1 MPRPPK
7 NQPLALIDGR
17 EVHATL
23 KLRAG
28 IYAVQFPDPNRAGK
42 YREASTRERHPLGA
56 WAKAREIIE
65 SAYANTEP
73 DRPAGPVTWE
83 EVVALL
89 PDMPGLLRPR
99 AVEPYVGAIVNLRKY
114 VETSGPFD
122 VTPEKAKRFKSAYE
136 AQPFTK
142 GKPKRGKTGETIQ
155 PKGYTRKPKTV
166 ENAIRRLSGLWEKL
180 LAHTPTPLA
189 RANPWVGVK
198 RPVVTEGEPV
208 TADEQEWMHFFGWV
222 EAKGWELMSVFLQV
236 KALAGCRTNDLCHVK
251 LEQWDR
257 KARVLTINPDEDK
270 TYQQRT
276 IPIPPDLAG
285 RLNAV
290 AGTDY
295 LWDHYAESLQSLDR
309 PMVKDGFRP
318 KRLYWAVRRVFEDY
332 EAEHPDRAKLTP
344 HDLRGRA
351 ITLTVEHTQ
360 SIDATA
366 EALHVSAATVRRHY
380 LDRQRAFRR
389 QELLKKMANVLLM
402 KPNGGGEY
410 TPG

>member
-28 IYAVQFPDPNRAGK
+28 IYAVQFPDPNRMGK
-42 YREASTRERHPLGA
+42 YREVSTRERHPLGA

-65 SAYANTEP
+65 SAYANTEAP
-73 DRPAGPVTWE
+73 RPAGPVTWE

-89 PDMPGLLRPR
+89 PEMPGLLRPR
-99 AVEPYVGAIVNLRKY
+99 AVEPYVGAISNLRKY

-122 VTPEKAKRFKSAYE
+122 VTPEKAKRFRVVYE

-142 GKPKRGKTGETIQ
+142 GKPKRVKTGEPIP

-180 LAHTPTPLA
+180 LAHTPTPMA
-189 RANPWVGVK
+189 RTNPWVGVK

-208 TADEQEWMHFFGWV
+208 TADEKEWTHFFGWL

-236 KALAGCRTNDLCHVK
+236 KAPAGCRTNDLCHVK
-251 LEQWDR
+251 AVQWDR
-257 KARVLTINPDEDK
+257 RTRLLAINPDEDK

-285 RLNAV
+285 RLDAV
-290 AGTDY
+290 AGAEF
-295 LWDHYAESLQSLDR
+295 LWDRYRRFVTVAGQAEGEGRVQPEAAVLGGAARVRGLRARTPRPDEVDAARPARPGDHPHGRTYAIYRRDGGGTPRLGGDGAAVLSR
-309 PMVKDGFRP
+309 P
-318 KRLYWAVRRVFEDY
+318 
-332 EAEHPDRAKLTP
+332 AEGISAE
-344 HDLRGRA
+344 G
-351 ITLTVEHTQ
+351 V
-360 SIDATA
+360 A
-366 EALHVSAATVRRHY
+366 EADGGRSASQTKQGKR
-380 LDRQRAFRR
+380 
-389 QELLKKMANVLLM
+389 
-402 KPNGGGEY
+402 
-410 TPG
+410 